1 MSAQFIAPP
10 WVMRMQAE
18 ADRAQAVLDARAEAS
33 PLPVPESPESPQQ
46 CQSGLPRRAGEEQL
60 ARDIA
65 DSAYEDVI
73 GPRPARHRKEMQ
85 S

>member
-1 MSAQFIAPP
+1 MAPP

-18 ADRAQAVLDARAEAS
+18 ADRAQAALDARAVSSRPAV
-33 PLPVPESPESPQQ
+33 PDVPVPHQRHR
-46 CQSGLPRRAGEEQL
+46 SGLPRRAGEEQL

>member
-1 MSAQFIAPP
+1 MSAQFMAPP

-18 ADRAQAVLDARAEAS
+18 ADRAQAALDARAAAAAQ
-33 PLPVPESPESPQQ
+33 PA
-46 CQSGLPRRAGEEQL
+46 GLEGPAGLGPAPRRAGAERL

-73 GPRPARHRKEMQ
+73 GPRHARHRKEMQ